1 MDLDEE
7 RPRTSIRPP
16 SRAPWVVLAVALA
29 AAAGGLVWWLRRDTA
44 PPPAPGAAA
53 TATPASPAA
62 PASGPEVP
70 AERMRALLDA
80 VSADP
85 GVRRLLGEPDLARRW
100 ALATDNVAEGI
111 VPRRLLSAF
120 APQGPFAVV
129 RRGGATY
136 VDPASYRRFD
146 AVGDAVASVD
156 ARALAAA
163 WRALRPALDVAYRAL
178 GYPEGGIDRAT
189 ARALARLETAP
200 LRDGDVELVPG
211 AGATWAYADPR
222 LEQLPDVERQLLR
235 MGPRNTRIVQEKARE
250 VSRAL
255 ELPPA
260 R

>member
-16 SRAPWVVLAVALA
+16 SRTPWVVLAVALA
-29 AAAGGLVWWLRRDTA
+29 AAVGGVLWWLRGQAT

-53 TATPASPAA
+53 PAA
-62 PASGPEVP
+62 PTGPTTPATGPEVP
-70 AERMRALLDA
+70 ADRLRALLDA
-80 VSADP
+80 VSTDP
-85 GVRRLLGEPDLARRW
+85 AVRRLLGEPEVARRL

-111 VPRRLLSAF
+111 VPRKLLSAF

-129 RRGGATY
+129 RRAGATY

-146 AVGDAVASVD
+146 AVGDVVASVD

-189 ARALARLETAP
+189 ARALSRLETAP

-211 AGATWAYADPR
+211 VGATWAYADSR
-222 LEQLPDVERQLLR
+222 LEQLPDLERQLLR

-255 ELPPA
+255 DLPPA